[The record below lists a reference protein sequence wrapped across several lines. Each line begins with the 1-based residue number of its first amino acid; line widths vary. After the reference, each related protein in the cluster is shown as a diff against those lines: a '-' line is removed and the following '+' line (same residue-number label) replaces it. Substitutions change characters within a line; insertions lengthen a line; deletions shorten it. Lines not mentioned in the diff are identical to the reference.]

1 MPTFDSESVP
11 IHYIVIGTGQPI
23 ILVHGFASSFAR
35 NWLTPGWADFLAGNG
50 SQVIGLDVRGHGESG
65 KPYQPEAYR
74 AENMSGDVLRLL
86 DHLNIPQA
94 DLMGYS
100 MGAGIALYLT
110 AYHGARFR
118 KVILGGI
125 GDGAIAAHRETV
137 HPNVIAAAMATDD
150 PLALADPVA
159 RQFRTFAER
168 GGNDLKA
175 LAAVARRPRTPS
187 DPEAVRRIAQP
198 VLIVVGADDVIAGG
212 AQKLAAAIPY
222 ARLVVIPNRNHLT
235 VVGDQR
241 YKDAVRVFLQE

>member
-11 IHYIVIGTGQPI
+11 IHYKVIGTGRPI
-23 ILVHGFASSFAR
+23 VLVHGFASSFAR
-35 NWLTPGWADFLAGNG
+35 NWLNPGWADFLAGNG
-50 SQVIGLDVRGHGESG
+50 FQVIGLDVRGHGESG
-65 KPYQPEAYR
+65 KPYEPEAHG
-74 AENMSGDVLRLL
+74 AEHTAGDVLRLL
-86 DHLNIPQA
+86 DRLGIPQA

-125 GDGAIAAHRETV
+125 GDGAIATKRMAV
-137 HPNVIAAAMATDD
+137 HPNAIAAAMEADD
-150 PLALADPVA
+150 PSALADQVA

-175 LAAVARRPRTPS
+175 LAAVARRPRAPS
-187 DPEAVRRIAQP
+187 DPDAVRRIAQR
-198 VLIVVGADDVIAGG
+198 VLIVVGADDVIAGST
-212 AQKLAAAIPY
+212 QKLAAAIPH
-222 ARLVVIPNRNHLT
+222 ARLVVIPGRNHLS

-241 YKDAVRVFLQE
+241 YKDAVREFLQE